1 MQEIE
6 IIRELIINQIECND
20 CCACN
25 TPTYEGNYIV
35 CQEHKGKN
43 IDNLEKALSALD
55 QLETKL
61 PKWLPI
67 EEAPKYGQVLIRF
80 KSSMMAFAQR
90 GTYGWIVN
98 WEINECHEEL
108 ISHFMPV
115 PQPPEKE

>member
-1 MQEIE
+1 MQEIRKQFE
-6 IIRELIINQIECND
+6 KLT
-20 CCACN
+20 ASM
-25 TPTYEGNYIV
+25 YEGDFTQYSPDGDYVNDEQQTNFDMYRYGYIAG
-35 CQEHKGKN
+35 CLAN
-43 IDNLEKALSALD
+43 
-55 QLETKL
+55 
-61 PKWLPI
+61 KWLPI

>member
-1 MQEIE
+1 MQETE

-61 PKWLPI
+61 NGDKCKGFIIHCGCNIFERTDGSQYVLHKCNPNGKTI
-67 EEAPKYGQVLIRF
+67 EYAG
-80 KSSMMAFAQR
+80 
-90 GTYGWIVN
+90 N
-98 WEINECHEEL
+98 
-108 ISHFMPV
+108 
-115 PQPPEKE
+115 